1 MVSKQII
8 QESVSRLHAAAPGAT
23 IILFG
28 SYARGDAREGSDLDL
43 MVVEPEVKARREEM
57 VRLGDVLDDLDLD
70 ADIIVVSK
78 KNFEA
83 WRDTPG
89 TVIYLAAREG
99 KVIHAG
105 S

>member
-1 MVSKQII
+1 MIS
-8 QESVSRLHAAAPGAT
+8 ESTIKEASRLLSDAAPGAT

-28 SYARGDAREGSDLDL
+28 SYARGDAREKSDLDI
-43 MVVEPEVKARREEM
+43 MVVEPVVTARREEM
-57 VRLGDVLDDLDLD
+57 VRLGDVLDELDLD

-89 TVIYLAAREG
+89 TVIYQAALEG
-99 KVIHAG
+99 KVLHE
-105 S
+105 